1 MLLFK
6 EAIYQQVF
14 PMLKKIHVTPL
25 AAESLGV
32 RSMCTYVETS
42 SVRVLLDAGVSL
54 APNRFGFPP
63 HPKEY
68 SALAECRRKIA
79 EAAEKAEVVT
89 ISHYHFDH
97 HTPSFQ
103 DWCFNWS
110 SQEVADQIYS
120 EKLVLAKNY
129 KEKINFSQRRRGW
142 IFAKT
147 SGKKAK
153 KLEYV
158 DSKTFIFGDTKVKFS
173 DPVFHGPSNSQLGW
187 LLMTTIE
194 CDGERLVF
202 ASDVQGPMHDVTFKK
217 LLEEKPHLLII
228 GGPPTYLADFRFQQE
243 QIESALKNLENL
255 VRHVPMTI
263 LEHHLLRDEQWKERA
278 KQVFR
283 SALDAKNYVVTAAE
297 FLGKENSLL
306 EAKRKQLFEN
316 NPPDKEF
323 EKWTRLPLPK
333 RKLTKPP
340 V

>member
-1 MLLFK
+1 
-6 EAIYQQVF
+6 
-14 PMLKKIHVTPL
+14 
-25 AAESLGV
+25 
-32 RSMCTYVETS
+32 
-42 SVRVLLDAGVSL
+42 
-54 APNRFGFPP
+54 
-63 HPKEY
+63 
-68 SALAECRRKIA
+68 
-79 EAAEKAEVVT
+79 
-89 ISHYHFDH
+89 
-97 HTPSFQ
+97 
-103 DWCFNWS
+103 
-110 SQEVADQIYS
+110 
-120 EKLVLAKNY
+120 
-129 KEKINFSQRRRGW
+129 
-142 IFAKT
+142 
-147 SGKKAK
+147 
-153 KLEYV
+153 
-158 DSKTFIFGDTKVKFS
+158 
-173 DPVFHGPSNSQLGW
+173 
-187 LLMTTIE
+187 MTTIE